1 MSDNEYID
9 LNEFEEGNFFD
20 INFDSIDQQEI
31 GLQNDKAPGRFHHQ
45 SARHRIE
52 DYFEIKRLREQI
64 SDPVYNL

>member
-9 LNEFEEGNFFD
+9 LKEFEEDNFSH
-20 INFDSIDQQEI
+20 INFDSINKQEI
-31 GLQNDKAPGRFHHQ
+31 ELQNKKAPGRFHLQ

-64 SDPVYNL
+64 SAGI

>member
-9 LNEFEEGNFFD
+9 LNEFDEDNFFH

-31 GLQNDKAPGRFHHQ
+31 RLQNDKAPGRFHHQ
-45 SARHRIE
+45 CARHRIE

>member
-9 LNEFEEGNFFD
+9 LNEFEEDNFFN

-31 GLQNDKAPGRFHHQ
+31 GLQNDKAPGRLHQ
-45 SARHRIE
+45 QNARHRIE

>member
-9 LNEFEEGNFFD
+9 LNEFEEDNFFH

-31 GLQNDKAPGRFHHQ
+31 GLQNDNAPGRLHHQ
-45 SARHRIE
+45 NARHRIE

-64 SDPVYNL
+64 SDPVYNV